1 VPYGRLTLLIH
12 VNATVRPV
20 RAVRSAHP
28 FRVRWSSG
36 PPSTKSQRERT
47 RVSFRRV
54 STVDT
59 MTGDALLI
67 IDMQAGM
74 LAEGP
79 DAASRHHVRLS
90 GAATLARW

>member
-1 VPYGRLTLLIH
+1 
-12 VNATVRPV
+12 
-20 RAVRSAHP
+20 
-28 FRVRWSSG
+28 
-36 PPSTKSQRERT
+36 
-47 RVSFRRV
+47 
-54 STVDT
+54 